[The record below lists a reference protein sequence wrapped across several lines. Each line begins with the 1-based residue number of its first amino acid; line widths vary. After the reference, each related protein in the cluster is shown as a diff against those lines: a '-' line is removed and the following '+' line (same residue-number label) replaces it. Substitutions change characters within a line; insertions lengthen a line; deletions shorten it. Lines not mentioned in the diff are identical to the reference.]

1 MQRTGNEKSG
11 LVSDWVTKT
20 NDNGKRSKRDAREG
34 KVTVDRREE
43 EERGRKGMTEGL
55 MNG

>member
-11 LVSDWVTKT
+11 LVSDWVTRT

-34 KVTVDRREE
+34 KVTVDKQEE